1 MQDFEVPESDSGTRP
16 GLDARWDL
24 ERKFW
29 PAMGLYGV
37 LAVAIWFTLGEGSI
51 FVQGR
56 PFKLRLIPLLV
67 IGLFAFR
74 TWLARESDR
83 IRRRREEA
91 DKF

>member
-1 MQDFEVPESDSGTRP
+1 MQDFKDPEPDSDTKPGSDSP
-16 GLDARWDL
+16 WDL

-29 PAMGLYGV
+29 VAMGLYGV
-37 LAVAIWFTLGEGSI
+37 LAVAIWFTLGDDGI

-56 PFKLRLIPLLV
+56 PIELRLIPLLA

-74 TWLARESDR
+74 TWLAREADR